1 MNYIKITPCDI
12 ANGPGVRTVLWTAGC
27 SHHCH
32 ECHNPETWN
41 PCAGQSWT
49 ESSESE
55 LFNALRKSYV
65 KGITFSGGDPMH
77 ENNIQTVLHL
87 IQKIKKTFPDK
98 TVWLYTG
105 YVVEDIVNGTDE
117 NMHIRKEILNLCD
130 VVVDGR
136 YVAAL
141 RNINLPYCGSKN
153 QRVIDINK
161 SRINSQI
168 TLFEKES

>member
-1 MNYIKITPCDI
+1 
-12 ANGPGVRTVLWTAGC
+12 
-27 SHHCH
+27 
-32 ECHNPETWN
+32 
-41 PCAGQSWT
+41 
-49 ESSESE
+49 
-55 LFNALRKSYV
+55 
-65 KGITFSGGDPMH
+65 MH

-141 RNINLPYCGSKN
+141 RNINLPYCGSEN